1 MNEMLKTLNELCS
14 FKSVA
19 VHTGE
24 TAHPYGEEVNK
35 ALKYMLSLCD
45 ELGFRTKNLD
55 NQLGYAEIGEG
66 EELFGVL
73 CHLDVV
79 PVGKGWDYEPFA
91 ATLDGDRIYG
101 RGVIDDKG
109 PCVASVYAMKD
120 ILDSGKKLNK
130 RIRLIFGQ
138 SEENGH
144 WTDMDYYKKTEEI
157 PSMGIT
163 PDGDFPAIYGEKGI
177 YRCIMSIPKSETG
190 FIEISG
196 GQAANMVPDEA
207 RAKVEIGDEIIE
219 FFEEGKAAH
228 GSLPHMGENAISK
241 LMRAV
246 AEKTD
251 GCFLANFYNEHIG
264 FDLHGEHINLGVSDE
279 QSGKLTLNVGKIDMD
294 EEKVNLYIDI
304 RYPVTFSLID
314 ISKLLDEVVEPLGF
328 TTFLEN
334 HQLPV
339 YMDKDGDFIKKL
351 IAVYREHTG
360 RDDEPSVIGGGTYA
374 RAMSNIV
381 AFGPMIP
388 GRELTEHQKNEYILA
403 EDFALLRDIYRDAF
417 LRICAE

>member
-1 MNEMLKTLNELCS
+1 MNEMLKTLDELCS

-19 VHTGE
+19 VNTEDPGY
-24 TAHPYGEEVNK
+24 PYGEEVNK
-35 ALKYMLSLCD
+35 SLKYMLKLC
-45 ELGFRTKNLD
+45 EGFGFRTKNLD
-55 NQLGYAEIGEG
+55 NRLGYAEIGEG

-91 ATLDGDRIYG
+91 ATVDGDRIYG

-120 ILDSGKKLNK
+120 ILDSGRKLNK
-130 RIRLIFGQ
+130 RIRIIFGQ

-144 WTDMDYYKKTEEI
+144 WTDMDYYKEHEEL
-157 PSMGIT
+157 PTMGIT

-177 YRCIMSIPKSETG
+177 FRCIMSIPKEKAG
-190 FIEISG
+190 FLKISG

-207 RAKVEIGDEIIE
+207 RAEVKIGDRTVE

-228 GSLPHMGENAISK
+228 GSLPHMGENAVSK

-246 AEKTD
+246 GEKTD
-251 GCFLANFYNEHIG
+251 ECFLANFYNEHIG
-264 FDLHGEHINLGVSDE
+264 FDLHGERINLGISDE
-279 QSGKLTLNVGKIDMD
+279 QSGKLTFNVGKIEMD
-294 EEKVNLYIDI
+294 ETNVNLYIDI
-304 RYPVTFSLID
+304 RYPVTYSLID
-314 ISKLLDEVVEPLGF
+314 ISKRLDETVEPFGF

-339 YMDKDGDFIKKL
+339 YMDKDGAFIKKL
-351 IAVYREHTG
+351 IEVYREHTG
-360 RDDEPSVIGGGTYA
+360 RDDEPRVIGGGTYA

-403 EDFALLRDIYRDAF
+403 EDFYLLRDIYRDAL

>member
-1 MNEMLKTLNELCS
+1 MNEMLKTLDELCS

-19 VHTGE
+19 VNTE
-24 TAHPYGEEVNK
+24 NPENPYGEEVNK
-35 ALKYMLSLCD
+35 SLKYMLNLC
-45 ELGFRTKNLD
+45 EGFGFRTKNLD
-55 NQLGYAEIGEG
+55 NRLGYAEIGDG

-91 ATLDGDRIYG
+91 ATVDGDRIYG

-120 ILDSGKKLNK
+120 ILDSGRKLNK
-130 RIRLIFGQ
+130 RIRIIFGQ

-144 WTDMDYYKKTEEI
+144 WTDMDYYKEHEEL
-157 PSMGIT
+157 PTMGIT

-177 YRCIMSIPKSETG
+177 FRCIMSIPKEKAG
-190 FIEISG
+190 FLRISG

-207 RAKVEIGDEIIE
+207 RAEVKIGDRTVE

-228 GSLPHMGENAISK
+228 GSLPHMGENAVSK

-246 AEKTD
+246 GEKTD
-251 GCFLANFYNEHIG
+251 ECFLANFYNEHIG
-264 FDLHGEHINLGVSDE
+264 FDLHGERINLGISDE
-279 QSGKLTLNVGKIDMD
+279 QSGKLTFNVGKIEMD
-294 EEKVNLYIDI
+294 ETNVNLYIDI
-304 RYPVTFSLID
+304 RYPVTYSLID
-314 ISKLLDEVVEPLGF
+314 ISKRLDETVEPFGF

-339 YMDKDGDFIKKL
+339 YMDKDGAFIKKL
-351 IAVYREHTG
+351 IEVYREHTG
-360 RDDEPSVIGGGTYA
+360 RDDEPRVIGGGTYA

-403 EDFALLRDIYRDAF
+403 EDFYLLRDIYRDAL